1 VCRIGLIDI
10 FEPCMNRLKHVISFL
25 VLCIPFGA
33 RAQMKLNNSAKLI
46 ELSGVVM
53 SADSLRYIPYVV
65 INVINKNDGTISNSQ
80 GVFTLL
86 LHAGDSIEFM
96 AQGYGNKFYTIPTS
110 LKESRYSIIQLMTQ
124 DTFYN
129 AETIL
134 RPAPTREEFDY
145 AFKSWNIPDD
155 QLEIARKNTEANTL
169 RILAET
175 LPRDGSEN
183 QSIYIQ
189 QQWQRATWLGGRPP
203 QNIFSPLAWMD
214 FINAWKRGDYK
225 KKKKK

>member
-1 VCRIGLIDI
+1 
-10 FEPCMNRLKHVISFL
+10 MQLKHVITILIIFFSSH
-25 VLCIPFGA
+25 II
-33 RAQMKLNNSAKLI
+33 AQQKNNTRTKLI

-65 INVINKNDGTISNSQ
+65 INVANKNDGTISNNQ
-80 GVFTLL
+80 GVFSML
-86 LHAGDSIEFM
+86 LHAGDTIEFL
-96 AQGYGNKFYTIPTS
+96 APGYGNKIYTIPVN
-110 LKESRYSIIQLMTQ
+110 LKESKYNIIQLMVQ

-129 AETIL
+129 AETIF
-134 RPAPTREEFDY
+134 RPAPSKEEFDL
-145 AFKSWNIPDD
+145 AFKTWQIPDD
-155 QLEIARKNTEANTL
+155 QLEIARKNTNANTL

-175 LPRDGSEN
+175 MPRDGREN
-183 QSIYIQ
+183 QSVYIA

-214 FINAWKRGDYK
+214 FISAWKRGDYK